1 MAMPPSSTWTEPAG
15 DAKGPAP
22 ALVDPVGR
30 RPRWGLVWFGI
41 ALAVMAVGMAF
52 LPSGPESGDGTGCGS
67 IVRPNFGS
75 WSSLGD
81 GYDSLT
87 STASASGGCAVVYG
101 SAAFTVGLLVRAAVA
116 LVGLG
121 ALAGPRARPFVMAA
135 VVLAIAAAILA
146 LWAVVGIAAVFGGG
160 TAYAESARWLAGGAA
175 LACAA
180 VAWAAHAFE

>member
-87 STASASGGCAVVYG
+87 STASASGGCAVVRREAPG
-101 SAAFTVGLLVRAAVA
+101 P
-116 LVGLG
+116 
-121 ALAGPRARPFVMAA
+121 LAGPRARPFVMAA

-180 VAWAAHAFE
+180 AAWAAHAFE